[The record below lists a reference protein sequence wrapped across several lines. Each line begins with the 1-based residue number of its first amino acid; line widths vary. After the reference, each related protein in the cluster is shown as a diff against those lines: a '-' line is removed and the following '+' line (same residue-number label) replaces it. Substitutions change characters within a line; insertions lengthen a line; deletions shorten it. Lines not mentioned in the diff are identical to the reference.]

1 MEQTILQSLFT
12 LGRRCRLARS
22 YGPCWLERYIEA
34 DEADYRFDS
43 LNVVSNAA
51 WPSVFSLVVLSAFTE
66 RSSWFS
72 VLRDNVS
79 LIIDAG
85 MCLIIHFY
93 DS

>member
-1 MEQTILQSLFT
+1 MKLLLVYRVNILRWRLSLEQTILQSLFT

-51 WPSVFSLVVLSAFTE
+51 WPSVFSLVVLS
-66 RSSWFS
+66 
-72 VLRDNVS
+72 
-79 LIIDAG
+79 
-85 MCLIIHFY
+85 
-93 DS
+93 

>member
-1 MEQTILQSLFT
+1 MKLLLAYRVNILRWRLSLEQTILQSLFT

-51 WPSVFSLVVLSAFTE
+51 WPSVFSLVVLS
-66 RSSWFS
+66 
-72 VLRDNVS
+72 
-79 LIIDAG
+79 
-85 MCLIIHFY
+85 
-93 DS
+93 

>member
-1 MEQTILQSLFT
+1 MKLLLSYGVNILRWRLSLEQTILQSLFT

-51 WPSVFSLVVLSAFTE
+51 WPSVFSLVVLS
-66 RSSWFS
+66 
-72 VLRDNVS
+72 
-79 LIIDAG
+79 
-85 MCLIIHFY
+85 
-93 DS
+93 